1 MKLNND
7 IEKDSTIKEFI
18 YFWLFDLKM
27 LPIDNNKQSI
37 IQTLHYFNSKNH
49 KYRRRNLNLSFL
61 NKKLKL

>member
-27 LPIDNNKQSI
+27 LPIDNNKQRI
-37 IQTLHYFNSKNH
+37 IQTLHDFNSKNH